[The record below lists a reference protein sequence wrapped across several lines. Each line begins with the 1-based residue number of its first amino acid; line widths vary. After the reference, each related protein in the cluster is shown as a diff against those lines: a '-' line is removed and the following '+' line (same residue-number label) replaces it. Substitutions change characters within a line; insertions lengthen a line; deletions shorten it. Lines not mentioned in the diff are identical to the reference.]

1 MAQARRAQQPPAPGP
16 PFSPALVCAAA
27 WAWPGAGHLLLG
39 RRGPGLILLAALP
52 LMFVI
57 GLWLEGR
64 LFPFD
69 PGQPL
74 VLLMA
79 LAELGIGMP
88 YLAAAALGLGDGVV
102 VAPTY
107 EYGNTFLI
115 VAGLLNVLVVLDAGD
130 IARGRK

>member
-1 MAQARRAQQPPAPGP
+1 MAQARRGPRPPAP
-16 PFSPALVCAAA
+16 SPVLVCAVA

-39 RRGPGLILLAALP
+39 RRRTGLILLAALP
-52 LMFVI
+52 LMFAV
-57 GLWLEGR
+57 GLSLEGR

-79 LAELGIGMP
+79 LADLGIGMP
-88 YLAAAALGLGDGVV
+88 YLAAAALGLGDGRV

-115 VAGLLNVLVVLDAGD
+115 VAGLLNLLVVLDAGD

>member
-1 MAQARRAQQPPAPGP
+1 MAQARRAARPPAP
-16 PFSPALVCAAA
+16 SPALVCAAA

-39 RRGPGLILLAALP
+39 RRRTGLILLAALP
-52 LMFVI
+52 LMFAV
-57 GLWLEGR
+57 GLWLAGR

-69 PGQPL
+69 AGQPL

-79 LAELGIGMP
+79 LAELGMGMP
-88 YLAAAALGLGDGVV
+88 YLAAAALGLGDGRV

-115 VAGLLNVLVVLDAGD
+115 VAGLLNLLVVLDAGD

>member
-1 MAQARRAQQPPAPGP
+1 M
-16 PFSPALVCAAA
+16 CAAA
-27 WAWPGAGHLLLG
+27 WALPGAGHLLLG
-39 RRGPGLILLAALP
+39 RRRTGLILLAALP
-52 LMFVI
+52 LMFAV
-57 GLWLEGR
+57 GLSLEGR

-79 LAELGIGMP
+79 LADLGIGTP
-88 YLAAAALGLGDGVV
+88 YLAAAALGLGDGRV

-115 VAGLLNVLVVLDAGD
+115 VAGLLNLLVVLDAGD